1 MKKTLTSLL
10 CIGLAFGLA
19 ACGRESET
27 ASAPKTQTP
36 VAVEKDN
43 LTACKILMGDDMKI
57 MTDMPTLL
65 TSIGDKTTPEQ
76 QDQLK
81 ETHLKIEKAQKTA
94 ESGLAGHLAS
104 LDTPFKQAYDVME
117 NVGGSID
124 LDTSHMA
131 NDVTNVMGDCAKA
144 GYKISNDAAASAD
157 ASASAGTDDAKPS
170 VPAEYVNALTKAG
183 QYSDSMQMSKQGIY
197 DQLTSPN
204 GEKFSAD
211 AAQYAVDNLKA
222 DYNANALAKAK
233 SYESQMSMSPEAIR
247 DQLTSENGE
256 KFTQSEADYAIA
268 HLNDK

>member
-19 ACGRESET
+19 ACGQGSGT

-36 VAVEKDN
+36 VAVEKDD

-57 MTDMPTLL
+57 MTDMPALI

-81 ETHLKIEKAQKTA
+81 DTHLKIEKAQKTA

-117 NVGGSID
+117 NGGGSID

-144 GYKISNDAAASAD
+144 GYKISKDAAASAD
-157 ASASAGTDDAKPS
+157 ASASAGTDDATPS
-170 VPAEYVNALTKAG
+170 VPTEYLSAVAKG
-183 QYSDSMQMSKQGIY
+183 QMYGDSMHMSQQGIY
-197 DQLTSPN
+197 DQLTSSY
-204 GEKFSAD
+204 GEGFSA
-211 AAQYAVDNLKA
+211 AAATYAIQHIHE

-233 SYESQMSMSPEAIR
+233 EYQSQQAMSPSAIYE
-247 DQLTSENGE
+247 QLTSSYGE
-256 KFTQSEADYAIA
+256 KFTAAQAQYAID
-268 HLNDK
+268 HLG